1 MKAGIVLETE
11 QYIYSSAIDYSGAKY
26 LVDIEILDIH
36 ASLVGYVYNGWYGKV
51 SEYGLFSI
59 NCTFANYLFNLL
71 NLPYGE
77 SMAEQKARVNIGIFI
92 YLRN

>member
-11 QYIYSSAIDYSGAKY
+11 QYIYSNAVDYSGVKY

-36 ASLVGYVYNGWYGKV
+36 ASLVGYVYNGWYRKMY
-51 SEYGLFSI
+51 EYGLFSI
-59 NCTFANYLFNLL
+59 ICTFANYLFNLL

-77 SMAEQKARVNIGIFI
+77 SMAEQKARVKNGIFI